1 MAPET
6 LRRTALFDT
15 HVLHK
20 GRIVPFAG
28 YEMPLQYTGI
38 LAETAAVRESVGL
51 FDVSHMARFDIR
63 GPGALAFLERMTS
76 NDVAK
81 LEDGRGQY
89 SLLPN
94 AEGGVVDD
102 IIVYRRS
109 EGDYRMV
116 VNASNHVKDV
126 AWLRGHD
133 ALDIILDDVTG
144 ETFLIA
150 VQGPQAVEL
159 VASLS
164 SDPDAIRSAP
174 FFGTVD
180 TTMAGMPVFA
190 ARSGYTGED
199 GYELTG
205 PTEGAEAL
213 WAALVEGGGVPC
225 GLGARDT
232 LRVEAGLPLYGHE
245 LSDTINPIEAGLG
258 WVVSKTK
265 RFVGSEPIDA
275 ARANGVVRRLMGV
288 TLPAKRLIPTGAE
301 VSVEGRV
308 VGLVSSGVVSPTLGK
323 AIALA
328 FIDSDVPKGT
338 ACTVDLR
345 GKAEPGEIVDKR
357 FLKNRRSS

>member
-28 YEMPLQYTGI
+28 YEMPVQYTGI

-51 FDVSHMARFDIR
+51 FDVSHMARLDIR
-63 GPGALAFLERMTS
+63 GAGALAFLERMTS

-116 VNASNHVKDV
+116 VNASNHAKDV

-133 ALDIILDDVTG
+133 ALDVILDDVTG

-164 SDPDAIRSAP
+164 SDSQAIRDAP

-180 TTMAGMPVFA
+180 TTMAGMPIFA

-205 PTEGAEAL
+205 PAEGAEAL

-275 ARANGVVRRLMGV
+275 TRANGVARRLMGV